1 MGRRMTDSN
10 GKSRSLRCYLNDF
23 KKGQAHCTACHARLS
38 RVSLMLDGIAIHKD
52 DINNMSQR
60 LNETQWSVLQTTRL
74 RVLCRFCSELNSPP
88 LPCFV
93 DLLDFQRHLLA
104 HSSMNVST
112 IREYVTRL
120 RRIDTLLREQDVQMP
135 QFNVAQV
142 MAILAEHYSGTSLNN
157 ALSALNK
164 YAEYVNEYLE
174 NTPETESQPSS
185 YP

>member
-1 MGRRMTDSN
+1 MTESN
-10 GKSRSLRCYLNDF
+10 EKSRSLRCYLSDF
-23 KKGQAHCTACHARLS
+23 KKGQTHCTACHTRLG

-74 RVLCRFCSELNSPP
+74 RVLCRFCSELYSPP

-104 HSSMNVST
+104 HSLMNVSSV
-112 IREYVTRL
+112 REYITRL
-120 RRIDTLLREQDVQMP
+120 RRIDTLLTEQAVQMP

-142 MAILAEHYSGTSLNN
+142 MAILAEHYSRTSLNN
-157 ALSALNK
+157 AMSAVNK
-164 YAEYVNEYLE
+164 YAEYVNECLE